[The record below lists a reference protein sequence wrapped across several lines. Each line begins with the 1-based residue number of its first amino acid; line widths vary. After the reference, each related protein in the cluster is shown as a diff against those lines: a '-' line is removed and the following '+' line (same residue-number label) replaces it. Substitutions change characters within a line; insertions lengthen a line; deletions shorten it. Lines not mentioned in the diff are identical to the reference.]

1 MPSKSYFKKK
11 ASRESIDIKFIRS
24 DGEDIS
30 DSKKIRLRS
39 ELESKINNCK
49 TNGFYSNFA
58 IATGCG
64 LFLSDFAIAYQLSF
78 SQGNSIF
85 SELSVFGFL
94 GVVLGVSG
102 SYLKYC
108 AVSER
113 KQYEQEYNALIKKI
127 R

>member
-11 ASRESIDIKFIRS
+11 ALRESIGIKFIKS

-39 ELESKINNCK
+39 ELESKIDNCK
-49 TNGFYSNFA
+49 TNGSYSNFA
-58 IATGCG
+58 IAAGCG
-64 LFLSDFAIAYQLSF
+64 LFLSDFVIAYQLSF

-85 SELSVFGFL
+85 SELSAFGFF
-94 GVVLGVSG
+94 GAVLGVSG
-102 SYLKYC
+102 AYLKYC

-113 KQYEQEYNALIKKI
+113 KQYEHEYNELVKKK
-127 R
+127 